1 LPRQSALKIGSG
13 SLFTR
18 VFNVKIQIFLSNPS
32 EIKEPMT
39 RIQNLSSD
47 DRPLYFTALILLA
60 LEAIYTLSWVALDVG
75 TRMSVQ
81 FGWEVPA
88 DRVTLI
94 MSIPAWQEAVFFTG
108 ASMVALAVWMLLQM
122 RRIAFVVFL
131 IGVLLLRL
139 DWILLAINPA
149 ESTGWMG
156 YFIIIA
162 EGLAGLMV
170 GMLWWRNVL
179 R

>member
-1 LPRQSALKIGSG
+1 
-13 SLFTR
+13 
-18 VFNVKIQIFLSNPS
+18 
-32 EIKEPMT
+32 MT
-39 RIQNLSSD
+39 RIKTLSAD
-47 DRPLYFTALILLA
+47 DRPLYFTALLLLG
-60 LEAIYTLSWVALDVG
+60 LEAVYTLSWVVLDIS
-75 TRMSVQ
+75 TRMAVQ
-81 FGWEVPA
+81 LDWPVSAERA
-88 DRVTLI
+88 TLI

-108 ASMVALAVWMLLQM
+108 AAMVAAAVWMLLQM
-122 RRIAFVVFL
+122 RRAALIIFL
-131 IGVLLLRL
+131 VGVLLLRL

-170 GMLWWRNVL
+170 GLLWWRNVL